1 MRDDESYQNRLL
13 GGEVMGRE
21 QKTMKGRAKSAG
33 SEAMVQ
39 SINRSSS
46 GLALGIVISGNWPG
60 TSADLK
66 FRLVLKQAMSNR

>member
-39 SINRSSS
+39 SINQAIIRIDNVPK
-46 GLALGIVISGNWPG
+46 GIESKVIWKSYDGI
-60 TSADLK
+60 
-66 FRLVLKQAMSNR
+66 RI

>member
-21 QKTMKGRAKSAG
+21 QKTMKGRVKSVG
-33 SEAMVQ
+33 SKAMVQ
-39 SINRSSS
+39 SINRSSC
-46 GLALGIVISGNWPG
+46 GLALGIAISGNWPE